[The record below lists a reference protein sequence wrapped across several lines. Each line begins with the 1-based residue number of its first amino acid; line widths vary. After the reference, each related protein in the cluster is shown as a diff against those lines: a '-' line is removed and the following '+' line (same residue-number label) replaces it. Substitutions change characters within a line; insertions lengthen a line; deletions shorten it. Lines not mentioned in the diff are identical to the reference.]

1 MQERLKALR
10 TSLDLSQEQ
19 FAKRLGFSTR
29 GAVNNWEVGRGT
41 PSAEMINLI
50 CERFNVSKEWLETG
64 NGNMFNESCSSSD
77 DQIADFIGDVLSN
90 EMDIR
95 YRLISVLSRLDP
107 EDWKLLEKILRE
119 LKET

>member
-10 TSLDLSQEQ
+10 TSFGMSQEQ

-29 GAVNNWEVGRGT
+29 GAVNNWEVGRGY
-41 PSAEMINLI
+41 PSAEMIDLI
-50 CERFNVSKEWLETG
+50 CERFKVSKEWLETG
-64 NGNMFNESCSSSD
+64 NGNMFDESHPSSD
-77 DQIADFIGDVLSN
+77 EQIADFIGDVLSG

-95 YRLISVLSRLDP
+95 YRLISVLSKLDP
-107 EDWKLLEKILRE
+107 EDWKLLEKVLQK